1 MTCYWDS
8 IYSQLDVEDY
18 KFIGVDTPPNI
29 ESLVRLMKSKN
40 KNINN
45 VTWQNSYLS
54 HDEKKEHFTAIDVY
68 NIKGIYKGHLTSVC
82 DSFLLL
88 LCEVFCIS
96 VNHTFLN
103 TNIKYEN
110 VKKSRKT
117 LRFSSN
123 RGHFQNAGR
132 ALKNKSSLSRLERV
146 KQKAINDSK
155 TINNPKEFNILKNNI
170 PFIVKRTEKR
180 PSWRAD
186 PEGFKIWRERM
197 RSMKIR

>member
-18 KFIGVDTPPNI
+18 KFIGVDIPPNI

-40 KNINN
+40 KHINN

-146 KQKAINDSK
+146 KQKAISDSK
-155 TINNPKEFNILKNNI
+155 SVNNSKTKTLPT
-170 PFIVKRTEKR
+170 VKRTEKR

-186 PEGFKIWRERM
+186 PEGFKIWRQRM